1 MQVQLSQKAMNAKR
15 LILETFMD
23 LLSLLLSFKQVKQNG
38 CGGGG
43 QVVNVLAF
51 IPAIRVR
58 IPLWSAIFI
67 W

>member
-23 LLSLLLSFKQVKQNG
+23 FLSLLLSFKQVKQNG

-58 IPLWSAIFI
+58 IPFWSAIFI